1 MRMVSPQVALA
12 FRGRRADGCRA
23 RVRAL
28 AMPTHGD
35 HAPRALWPRSS
46 RHGPPAWA
54 DMLATVA
61 MGHSAARLN
70 SNIFQF
76 PIGNQ
81 IKFEFNPEISSNSF
95 KFCSNC
101 EI

>member
-1 MRMVSPQVALA
+1 
-12 FRGRRADGCRA
+12 
-23 RVRAL
+23 
-28 AMPTHGD
+28 MPAHGD

-70 SNIFQF
+70 SNIFQI
-76 PIGNQ
+76 PIGLFKSNLNSILKLVQ
-81 IKFEFNPEISSNSF
+81 IHLNFVQTVKFDQIDSNL
-95 KFCSNC
+95 
-101 EI
+101 